1 MIGFC
6 KNEIY
11 IGMIGWSNSS
21 SRRRRPPS
29 PATTTALLSILVVIC
44 DWQQHLESV
53 SGWVAQKR
61 AAAVCRTDRTSNNA
75 CWSRRLPTTNWIAD
89 DETSGED
96 DNNNNEKNKSYTR
109 FVNVDRRRLIVSS
122 LGVFATA
129 LLALPDPS
137 GAGELGTKITAAVT
151 QSELGQSVRRSV
163 VQGSQVMDQLDSKL
177 ESFADRFH
185 LGAERSQRP
194 DRPLPKVI
202 PPAQPLDVA
211 MATQVLTLQDRIFC
225 SEAKIDATSLQS
237 RVNAID
243 QKARS
248 AYERSGLLLSAP
260 GGAAPLSQAADFN
273 YLSYIHYKAYVDL
286 LLDKEDNVVTFPS
299 FQTNFDRKL
308 AAELF
313 ALTKF
318 KIPTPLSRD
327 KRALGEE
334 RIRALKDARVC
345 IDEVCSL
352 LVEKGFISSF
362 DNANVES
369 ETVED
374 WAADLTDLTW
384 SVAIDGDITLQS
396 QMLLQDQG
404 VRLYPRLAHQL
415 VEYVLKTSLV
425 GQAVDVEDY
434 YLDTDYNSDPA
445 KFEVKEVLIN
455 VRIESE

>member
-1 MIGFC
+1 MIGFY
-6 KNEIY
+6 KNEID
-11 IGMIGWSNSS
+11 IGMIGWSKSSS
-21 SRRRRPPS
+21 SRRRRPS
-29 PATTTALLSILVVIC
+29 PATTAALLSILVILC
-44 DWQQHLESV
+44 DWQQQFASV

-61 AAAVCRTDRTSNNA
+61 TAAVCRNDRSSNNA
-75 CWSRRLPTTNWIAD
+75 CWSRRLPATRWIDD
-89 DETSGED
+89 DETSD
-96 DNNNNEKNKSYTR
+96 DNKNDNYNNKSYTSI
-109 FVNVDRRRLIVSS
+109 VNIDRRRLIVSS
-122 LGVFATA
+122 LGVFVTA

-137 GAGELGTKITAAVT
+137 VAGELGTKITAAVT

-163 VQGSQVMDQLDSKL
+163 VQGAQVMDQLDSKL
-177 ESFADRFH
+177 ESFADRFQ

-225 SEAKIDATSLQS
+225 FEAKIDATALQS

-243 QKARS
+243 QKARP
-248 AYERSGLLLSAP
+248 AYERSGLLLSAST
-260 GGAAPLSQAADFN
+260 GAAAPLSQAADFN

-286 LLDKEDNVVTFPS
+286 LLDKEDIVTFPS
-299 FQTNFDRKL
+299 FQKNFDRKL

-313 ALTKF
+313 ALTKV

-327 KRALGEE
+327 KRDLGEE

-345 IDEVCSL
+345 IDEVCTL

-362 DNANVES
+362 DNANVEA
-369 ETVED
+369 EAVED

-404 VRLYPRLAHQL
+404 VRLYPRLAHLL

-425 GQAVDVEDY
+425 GQAIDVEDY

>member
-1 MIGFC
+1 MIAG
-6 KNEIY
+6 
-11 IGMIGWSNSS
+11 
-21 SRRRRPPS
+21 RRRRPS
-29 PATTTALLSILVVIC
+29 PATTAALLSILVVVC
-44 DWQQHLESV
+44 DWQKHLGSV

-61 AAAVCRTDRTSNNA
+61 TAAAVRNDRSSKNA
-75 CWSRRLPTTNWIAD
+75 LSRRLVLATKWIDD
-89 DETSGED
+89 DETQSGE
-96 DNNNNEKNKSYTR
+96 DNNNNNNKKKPPTSIG
-109 FVNVDRRRLIVSS
+109 NVDRRRLIVSS

-129 LLALPDPS
+129 LVALPDPS

-163 VQGSQVMDQLDSKL
+163 VQGAQVMDQLDQKL
-177 ESFADRFH
+177 ESFADRFQ

-194 DRPLPKVI
+194 DRPPPKVI
-202 PPAQPLDVA
+202 PPAQPLDVS
-211 MATQVLTLQDRIFC
+211 MATQILALQDRIFC
-225 SEAKIDATSLQS
+225 SEAQIDARLLQS

-243 QKARS
+243 QKARP
-248 AYERSGLLLSAP
+248 AYERSGIILSAP
-260 GGAAPLSQAADFN
+260 GAATTFFLSHAADFN

-286 LLDKEDNVVTFPS
+286 ILEKEDNNGVTFPL
-299 FQTNFDRKL
+299 FKKNFDQKL

-313 ALTKF
+313 ALTKV
-318 KIPTPLSRD
+318 KLPTPLARD
-327 KRALGEE
+327 KKALGEE
-334 RIRALKDARVC
+334 RIRALQDARVC
-345 IDEVCSL
+345 IDELCAL
-352 LVEKGFISSF
+352 LAEKGFISSF
-362 DNANVES
+362 DNANVEA
-369 ETVED
+369 EAVED

-415 VEYVLKTSLV
+415 VEYILKMSLV